1 MKKKKSNVM
10 VLKDAKTLF
19 EMKNKGW
26 QSKEKNIPKKN
37 KLSNVYNRLV

>member
-1 MKKKKSNVM
+1 M

-26 QSKEKNIPKKN
+26 QSKEKNIPKKTN
-37 KLSNVYNRLV
+37 FQTYIIDWYK

>member
-1 MKKKKSNVM
+1 M

-26 QSKEKNIPKKN
+26 QSKEKNVPKN
-37 KLSNVYNRLV
+37 KQKIFQTYIIDWYK